1 MQKIL
6 LLEDNYTD
14 ADLVSL
20 SLKRRWPDLVVQA
33 VNRVADAKKLIETKT
48 AFDLAIFDL
57 KLPDGTGLELLSQ
70 IREQQCILPVIILTG
85 SGNEELATAALKAGA
100 NNYIVKAPGYHS
112 KIPEQI
118 EFTMAHA
125 ETTWKELS
133 VLYVEHY
140 QSDLELTRHHLK
152 KYAPQIHL
160 SAVSSG
166 EEALSLLPQE
176 ETPDC
181 PYHVLMLDYRLA
193 GLNALE
199 ISRQIRLERKLTIAI
214 VIVTGQGDESIAVEA
229 LKIGVDDYIVK
240 GTNYLMRLPSV
251 LTSAY
256 QRREL
261 ERQQKAIK
269 LSETKFRLLADY
281 ASDWEYWIN
290 PQGDYVYVSPACETV
305 SGYPPQAFHQN
316 KDLLT
321 EITLPEYKQLVD
333 DHFKHQQDQN
343 LTPIDFAIR
352 TSNGEVK
359 WIQHNCREVFDEQ
372 NNYLGK
378 RGVNRD
384 ITEQKRSETIQQILL
399 NIANATQT
407 ARDIG
412 EIIYTIQQELGRL
425 MDTRNFY
432 VALYD
437 EHTDNIHLPFFKD
450 EKDDIDEFPAG
461 KTITGLV
468 IKNGKSY
475 LLSKADTE
483 RMEARGEIERVGYD
497 SEVWLGVPLKTEGKV
512 TGAFVVQSYNNP
524 NAYSQKDKEVLEI
537 VSHQISI
544 SIERKQQE
552 EKLKEALEAAKESDK
567 MKTAFLSNMSHE
579 LRTPLNAVIGFSSLI
594 DKETPLDDVLV
605 FNKLIHQSGINLL
618 EIVDE
623 IFEVTLL
630 ERGEINI
637 NRSEQPLDQ
646 LFDNLYQT
654 ILHREKN
661 LENNNVIE
669 KPQINGIDK
678 SALIVTDFIKLQQ
691 VFLSLLNNAIKFT
704 HNGQIQFGVNADSK
718 AGELVFYVR
727 DTGIGISKETQ
738 KNIFELFEIGD
749 DSRTRKYSGVGV
761 GLHISKKLVALLGGR
776 IWFDS
781 ALDKGSVFYFTLPY

>member
-1 MQKIL
+1 MQRIL

-20 SLKRRWPDLVVQA
+20 SLRRRWPDLDVQV

-48 AFDLAIFDL
+48 IFDLAIFDL

-70 IREQQCILPVIILTG
+70 MREQQCVLPIIILTG

-100 NNYIVKAPGYHS
+100 NNYIVKAPGYHN

-118 EFTMAHA
+118 EFTLAHA

-140 QSDLELTRHHLK
+140 QSDLELTRHHLR

-166 EEALSLLPQE
+166 EEALSLLPQK

-199 ISRQIRLERKLTIAI
+199 ISKQIRMERKLSIAI

-240 GTNYLMRLPSV
+240 GVNYLMRLPSV

-290 PQGDYVYVSPACETV
+290 PQGNYIYVSPACETV
-305 SGYPPQAFHQN
+305 SGYSPEEFHQN
-316 KDLLT
+316 KNLLT
-321 EITLPEYKQLVD
+321 EISLPEYRELVD
-333 DHFKHQQDQN
+333 DHFKHHQEHH
-343 LTPIDFAIR
+343 LTPINFAIHTR
-352 TSNGEVK
+352 DGEVK
-359 WIQHNCREVFDEQ
+359 WIQHNCRAVFDEQ

-399 NIANATQT
+399 NIANATQ
-407 ARDIG
+407 AAGDIG

-461 KTITGLV
+461 KTITALV
-468 IKNGKSY
+468 IKSGKSY

-483 RMEARGEIERVGYD
+483 RMQARGEIERVGYD
-497 SEVWLGVPLKTEGKV
+497 SEIWLGVPLKIEGKV
-512 TGAFVVQSYNNP
+512 IGAFVVQSYNNP
-524 NAYSQKDKEVLEI
+524 NAYTEKDKEVLEI
-537 VSHQISI
+537 VSNQISI
-544 SIERKQQE
+544 SIERKQRE
-552 EKLKEALEAAKESDK
+552 KKLKEALEAAKESDK

-594 DKETPLDDVLV
+594 DKETPLDDVLA

-630 ERGEINI
+630 ERGAINL
-637 NRSEQPLDQ
+637 NRSEQPLGQ

-661 LENNNVIE
+661 LENNNIIE
-669 KPQINGIDK
+669 KPQIIGIDQ
-678 SALIVTDFIKLQQ
+678 SALVVTDFIKLHQ

-704 HNGQIQFGVNADSK
+704 HNGQIQFGVNADSQ
-718 AGELVFYVR
+718 ARELIFYVR

-761 GLHISKKLVALLGGR
+761 GLHISKKLVTLLGGR

-781 ALDKGSVFYFTLPY
+781 ALDKGSVFYFTIPY